1 MINAKFKR
9 TKYVSVTGFLVLLS
23 GCMPPAVWTKP
34 GVTTEQINAARAK
47 CYQTAS
53 DAAGVNQD
61 RRTSLYEDCMERGGY
76 VKVPQ
81 WQAR

>member
-1 MINAKFKR
+1 MTKAGLMIAKGI
-9 TKYVSVTGFLVLLS
+9 SVVGLLFLLS
-23 GCMPPAVWTKP
+23 ACMPPAVWTKP
-34 GVTTEQINAARAK
+34 GVTTEQINAERAK

-61 RRTSLYEDCMERGGY
+61 RRTSLYEDCMERGGF